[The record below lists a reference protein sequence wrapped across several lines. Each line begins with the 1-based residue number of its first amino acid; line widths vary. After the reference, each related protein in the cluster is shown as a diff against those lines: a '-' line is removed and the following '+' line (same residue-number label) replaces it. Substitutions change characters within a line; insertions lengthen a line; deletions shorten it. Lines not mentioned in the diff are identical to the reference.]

1 MMLRTGL
8 LVFLVLGSPVVTV
21 AEPPI
26 RPEEGRPQV
35 SWQDAK
41 SLTGQTAF
49 VFGKVLKVNS
59 TKKITFLDFDTQRPS
74 RFTGI
79 IRADN
84 LTNFPRPP
92 KETYQGKIVR
102 ILGTVSQFK
111 GQPQIEIFKPS
122 QIEILDAMP
131 QAVAP
136 KNAAPA
142 RHGKPGEVTVAAYN
156 LLNLFDEY
164 DDPYRD
170 DEGTPAKPRTQLE
183 HLAASIHA
191 LNADVITV
199 EEVENRDV
207 LERFVNVFLADMGYR
222 DVVLFEGND
231 RRGIDVGLISR
242 VPVGDVISHRH
253 LRFPGAEGQP
263 ARFSRDV
270 LTVNLEPAGGQPFQI
285 WVVHLKSN
293 SGGREAAEPI
303 RLAECHEVR
312 ALLDK
317 ELSKNAGA
325 QILVMGDFNDTPE
338 SKTIA
343 TIVGQGDTAL
353 WPTLADL
360 QDKSLVSYN
369 EGKYRSIIDFILCT
383 PAMHQAYVPGSF
395 HIPQGSIGTTGSDHN
410 PIVATFRV
418 K

>member
-1 MMLRTGL
+1 MMRRVCL
-8 LVFLVLGSPVVTV
+8 LSIIVALQSAGA
-21 AEPPI
+21 AEPQI
-26 RPEEGRPQV
+26 RAEEGRAQV
-35 SWQDAK
+35 AWQDTK
-41 SLTGQTAF
+41 PLVGQKAL
-49 VFGKVLKVNS
+49 VFGTVRKVNS
-59 TKKITFLDFDTQRPS
+59 TKTITFLDFDDQRPA
-74 RFTGI
+74 RFTGVI
-79 IRADN
+79 KADN

-92 KETYQGKIVR
+92 KEMYAGKIVR

-111 GQPQIEIFKPS
+111 GQPQMEISKPT

-131 QAVAP
+131 QAIAG
-136 KNAAPA
+136 KAAAAGP
-142 RHGKPGEVTVAAYN
+142 RGKPGEVVVAAYN

-164 DDPYRD
+164 DDPYRE
-170 DEGTPAKPRTQLE
+170 DEGTAAKPRTQLE
-183 HLAASIHA
+183 HLAASIRS

-207 LERFVNVFLADMGYR
+207 LERFVNLFLADMGYK

-231 RRGIDVGLISR
+231 HRGIDVGLISR

-253 LRFPGAEGQP
+253 LRFPGADGQP
-263 ARFSRDV
+263 ARFNRDV
-270 LTVNLEPAGGQPFQI
+270 LTVNLEPKDAQPFQI

-303 RLAECHEVR
+303 RLAESREVR

-325 QILVMGDFNDTPE
+325 RILVMGDFNDTPE

-343 TIVGQGDTAL
+343 TIVGQGERAL

-410 PIVATFRV
+410 PIVATFNV